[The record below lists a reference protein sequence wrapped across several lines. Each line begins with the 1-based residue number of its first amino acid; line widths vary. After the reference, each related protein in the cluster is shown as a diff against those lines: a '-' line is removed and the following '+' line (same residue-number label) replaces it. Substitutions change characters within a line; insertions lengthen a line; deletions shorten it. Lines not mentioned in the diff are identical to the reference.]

1 MSVSRLSYRLVVL
14 ETKVLVSSALEFGF
28 KSLGLGLGL
37 ENKSLGLGLGLENKS
52 LGLDLGLEVQSLGH
66 GFSRPRPRPAFTA
79 LQY

>member
-1 MSVSRLSYRLVVL
+1 MKTRLVVL

-28 KSLGLGLGL
+28 KRLGLGLGL
-37 ENKSLGLGLGLENKS
+37 ENKSLGLGLGLE
-52 LGLDLGLEVQSLGH
+52 VQSLGL